1 MKQNPASIPERKI
14 DDFKFRVDMLDLETA
29 EEVFVRV
36 ARGVGPSIEELAK
49 AAAQAKSIADVDVG
63 KAASAL
69 SKFLGCLNK
78 EDIKFLREAFAHVSA
93 VQLPGTQ
100 AWVPLGSITDT
111 IFRGKLWLM
120 TRWLQ
125 FAFAVNFADFLK
137 GVRATGLLS
146 PTPPESSQSPSE
158 SPTV

>member
-1 MKQNPASIPERKI
+1 
-14 DDFKFRVDMLDLETA
+14 
-29 EEVFVRV
+29 
-36 ARGVGPSIEELAK
+36 
-49 AAAQAKSIADVDVG
+49 
-63 KAASAL
+63 
-69 SKFLGCLNK
+69 
-78 EDIKFLREAFAHVSA
+78 
-93 VQLPGTQ
+93 
-100 AWVPLGSITDT
+100 VPLGSITET

-146 PTPPESSQSPSE
+146 PTPPTSEASPSE